1 VVVEVHQL
9 QIHKDIK
16 TDIEEVIGI
25 VTQEV
30 VELLLTSLVQDLIP
44 LTLELQVQVQP
55 KWALLTDGLL
65 LLTEHTQ
72 GKEEQA

>member
-1 VVVEVHQL
+1 MEVHQL

-44 LTLELQVQVQP
+44 LTVELQVQVQP

>member
-44 LTLELQVQVQP
+44 LTVELQVQVQP

>member
-1 VVVEVHQL
+1 MEVHQL

-44 LTLELQVQVQP
+44 LTVELQVQVQP

-72 GKEEQA
+72 GKEEQD